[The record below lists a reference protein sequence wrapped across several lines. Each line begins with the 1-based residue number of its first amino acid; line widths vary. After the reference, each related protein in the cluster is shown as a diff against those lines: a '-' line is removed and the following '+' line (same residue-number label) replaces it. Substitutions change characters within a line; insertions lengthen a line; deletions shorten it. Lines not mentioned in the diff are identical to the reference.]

1 MMREDNPSPLRGNLP
16 LPRGERVGVRGKPQ
30 HGFTLPAFGRPLTLT
45 LSPLGRGNWAA
56 FWGGLAALLLASSAQ
71 AHAVIKESRPAEG
84 ATVAGPDVDVLV
96 RFNSRIDHARSRLSV
111 ATGKA
116 EPNVVPIAPDS
127 PADALAGKATGLA
140 PGAYRLL
147 WQVLSVD
154 GHITRGE
161 VRFRVQGAQQ
171 SKMP

>member
-1 MMREDNPSPLRGNLP
+1 M
-16 LPRGERVGVRGKPQ
+16 
-30 HGFTLPAFGRPLTLT
+30 
-45 LSPLGRGNWAA
+45 
-56 FWGGLAALLLASSAQ
+56 LLASPAQ

-84 ATVAGPDVDVLV
+84 SAVAGPDVDVSV
-96 RFNSRIDHARSRLSV
+96 RFNSRIDHARSRLNV
-111 ATGKA
+111 AAGKA
-116 EPNVVPIAPDS
+116 EPTVVPIAPDS

-161 VRFRVQGAQQ
+161 VRFRVQGTQQ
-171 SKMP
+171 SGTQTTGP

>member
-1 MMREDNPSPLRGNLP
+1 MREFSPSPQGNCTALC
-16 LPRGERVGVRGKPQ
+16 G
-30 HGFTLPAFGRPLTLT
+30 A
-45 LSPLGRGNWAA
+45 
-56 FWGGLAALLLASSAQ
+56 LAVLLLTSSAH

-84 ATVAGPDVDVLV
+84 AAVAGPDVDVSV

-116 EPNVVPIAPDS
+116 EPTVVPIAPDS

-161 VRFRVQGAQQ
+161 VRFRVQGTQQ
-171 SKMP
+171 SKVP